1 MKKVYAVKKG
11 KAPGLYYTWDECK
24 AQVEGFSGAQYK
36 GFTSEEEAYEYL
48 GIKKENS
55 SPQTNEVKDKENIF
69 IPDIFKSSKSL
80 IEKETP
86 FAYVDGSYNIKTK
99 VYGYGGFLSINGE
112 REYIQGNG
120 NDEEM
125 TSMRNV
131 AGEILG
137 AIAAIQKAL
146 ELGLKELTIY
156 YDYEGIEKWATG
168 KWKTNKVATKQYA
181 KYCKEVE
188 NFISLN
194 FVHVKGH
201 TGVEGNEIADKMAK
215 EAVGV

>member
-11 KAPGLYYTWDECK
+11 KTPGLYYTWDECK

-55 SPQTNEVKDKENIF
+55 SPQIDEVKDKENIF

-125 TSMRNV
+125 ASMRNV

-181 KYCKEVE
+181 KYCKEVG